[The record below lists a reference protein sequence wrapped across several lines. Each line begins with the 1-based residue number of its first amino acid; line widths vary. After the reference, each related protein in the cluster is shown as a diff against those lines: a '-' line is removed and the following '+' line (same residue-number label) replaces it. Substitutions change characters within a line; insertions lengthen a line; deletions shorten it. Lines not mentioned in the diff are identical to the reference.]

1 MPGAR
6 VPFDLTENLE
16 SIHFGKLDVEQ
27 NELQVFVGIAVRVVA
42 AGKEEIERLLP
53 ITHNVN
59 AIAHFVLSESA
70 KDQKLIIWVVLHEK
84 YLDLTERHRR
94 KINAQAA
101 GENGVTLRK
110 PAQE

>member
-6 VPFDLTENLE
+6 AALNLTQNLK

-27 NELQVFVGIAVRVVA
+27 NELQIFVGVAVRVVA
-42 AGKEEIERLLP
+42 AGKKEIERLLP

-59 AIAHFVLSESA
+59 AIAHFMLSESA
-70 KDQKLIIWVVLHEK
+70 KDQKFIIWVVLHEK

-94 KINAQAA
+94 KINAQVA

-110 PAQE
+110 PAQD